1 VSFIN
6 TGKLFPV
13 HMMEAMILEADLLR
27 NTLNISKHQDV
38 QCWSIGVK
46 REMVY
51 SGGESQIGPTPL
63 NR

>member
-1 VSFIN
+1 
-6 TGKLFPV
+6 
-13 HMMEAMILEADLLR
+13 MMEAMILEADLLR